1 MSVCG
6 SNGMCIDG
14 IDSFSCICD
23 ENYFGVPCKTEKQ
36 GKQYTCTINY
46 CCMHLLIC
54 SVHALNLL
62 EVDYTITIT
71 QSPQSVRAEL
81 YDKVNLTCDATSEVP
96 IMYEWI
102 KDGQMLSGHVSNSLI
117 IPEINPEDRGVYRCI
132 ASNN

>member
-1 MSVCG
+1 
-6 SNGMCIDG
+6 
-14 IDSFSCICD
+14 
-23 ENYFGVPCKTEKQ
+23 
-36 GKQYTCTINY
+36 
-46 CCMHLLIC
+46 MHLLIC

-132 ASNN
+132 ASNTNDRKLSKSALVTIRGIYKHFVGK